1 MRDISPN
8 DPCPCTS
15 GKKYKKCCRPYHH
28 GVTIPS
34 PTELLRARFAAFVLQ
49 DVDFIMNTTHPA
61 SPHIEKENRWRAS
74 LEAYTMR
81 TYYQTLDILETGDD
95 SITYTVGFWSM
106 GLQEDEA
113 YTTISHFKQHE
124 GKWFYFEDSDVAED
138 KAEESS
144 EA

>member
-8 DPCPCTS
+8 DPCPCIS

-34 PTELLRARFAAFVLQ
+34 PTELLRARFAAYVLR
-49 DVDFIMNTTHPA
+49 DVDFIMNTTHPE
-61 SPHIEKENRWRAS
+61 SPHVEQANRWRAS

-81 TYYQTLDILETGDD
+81 TVYRNLEILAEEGD
-95 SITYTVGFWSM
+95 SITYIVTYWSM
-106 GLQEDEA
+106 GRPVDEI

-124 GKWFYFEDSDVAED
+124 GKWFYFEDSDPAKEA
-138 KAEESS
+138 KESS